1 MEFFFTF
8 VSILTR
14 FCSLV
19 QWQEHQPHEQQQCGE
34 CASICCHQTDW
45 QGWSEHRQLDEGAKA
60 FERWRSKWG
69 CNSGRGNWSQMQP
82 AKMKWSARQGGH

>member
-34 CASICCHQTDW
+34 CD
-45 QGWSEHRQLDEGAKA
+45 AKVL
-60 FERWRSKWG
+60 FSFSSFSSDSTPFLFLKLIDLIED
-69 CNSGRGNWSQMQP
+69 CNGM
-82 AKMKWSARQGGH
+82 